1 MAEATS
7 AAVSP
12 PPPPLDV
19 GSRFPLHLIKSEIIP
34 PAPSRSRCG
43 SAAAADFLLDFA
55 GHSWIAYGAASLVV
69 ISHLPDPLSEAETR
83 IGPIYHQVIELSR
96 EADAHVSAVCWSPA
110 TPSIGEL
117 AVALGDRIFLLSYGG
132 DENPTSSFCWRQTTM
147 LVLSMKVEAIQW
159 TVSGDGII
167 SGGIDVVMW
176 RKKEKSWEIAWSFK
190 PKIPQVLVSTTW
202 SACGLSATAPWSEVQ
217 VGGSSAFPN
226 DAGDCVLVFQFDGH
240 SKYPQHELRH
250 PMPIGMI
257 QWRPSTGKPPSKH
270 AKHAQRPILL
280 TCCLDGSVR
289 LWGEIDD
296 GRIRRNVKDNS
307 DHKAKLSFCV
317 LSVIEVNQT
326 LNGILGSDV
335 FVRWAMDVEGVTVN
349 DKEVCYY
356 SCSDN
361 LQHDTAARCEWLI
374 GFGRER
380 VITMWA
386 IHCLD
391 DFAPVRFPR
400 VTLWKKHDLV
410 SSVVEP
416 SQLLMHKVC
425 IMRTQVS
432 GSPALCS
439 LVQLSPCNSF
449 SWWQLYSQTSASMK
463 LESASDVHANSS
475 LAACAKGVLEVEGH
489 IDKILQIAVHPFSF
503 EVKLAAS
510 LDRNGMLLFWSFS
523 TFFNSHIGQPIS
535 TPSWKLC
542 GKPAIID
549 HSPKYTCLS
558 WAPTVL
564 GDSNVL
570 LMGHSNGIDCFLVK
584 VLKNNEQKITY
595 HNLFSLPLVIEG
607 QEQVL
612 TRMSSIP
619 LPCNC
624 DGNSV
629 SSKFLLIALWMDTFR
644 ALSWEITIHC
654 DYSQGSCLND
664 HWKTFE
670 GDFSGKQYLVAVDPA
685 SSVIPVTNNDDKV
698 TSCAVVCPSDLVS
711 SSQKLSSP
719 DEIGSTCYAYHMI
732 TGCFNGSLKLWRS
745 MPLDSLSS
753 DKKWALVGVLTSQQG
768 PILNVSMSPCGQK
781 IASASKNSLSK
792 NHSTTLCIWE
802 CLHVKG
808 VGSFMLEDKLCFDGV
823 IVAFNWLKMGI
834 GQLLL
839 AVCSQN
845 DLRIYASRRRGGQG
859 ELKSEK
865 PMEEN
870 AWICIAAKSNL
881 PPISDFLWGP
891 KGTAVVV
898 HDKYFSIFSHF
909 LSLSD
914 YTGSHD
920 IVHYSTF
927 TDSEKALSKIG
938 GKYESQPPAK
948 MKNNVESFQWYSYAT
963 EKCFWSM
970 SEIAEKIGG
979 SLPLF
984 HPEALFNNLCSGNW
998 KRAFIAL
1005 RHLAKHLASGTLSE
1019 QGHGA
1024 KMPSSLV
1031 SPVPLSD
1038 YLDGILPLHS
1048 SGNVFHWS
1056 TSQLHTGLFNSVP
1069 EGGYGAHNS
1078 TMTSSLS
1085 KSEFDGFIESLESL
1099 HSYNCINTD
1108 EKIQAIALVDLLR
1121 EVGNANSTSAYGSLD
1136 EPGRRFWVAVR
1147 FQQLYFAQRYS
1158 RLPLVEEFVVSP
1170 GLIGWAFHSDC
1181 HDNLFNSLLPT
1192 EPSWEEMRSMGVGF
1206 WYTNVSQLRV
1216 KMEKLARQQYMK
1228 KKDPK
1233 ACLLLYIVLNRLQVL
1248 AGLFKISKDEKDKPL
1263 AGFLFRNFQE
1273 DKHKA
1278 AAIKNAYVLLGK
1290 HQLELAVAFF
1300 LLGGD
1305 ASSAVT
1311 VCAKNLGDEQLALV
1325 ICRLIEGC
1333 GGPLECN
1340 LIVKFLLPSALSKG
1354 DFWMASF
1361 LEWLLGNYPQSF
1373 FRMLGAEVGSEV
1385 NISVLSSS
1393 HTCFLDPSIG
1403 QYCLMLA
1410 NKTKLKNAVGE
1421 LNAANLCRWA
1431 SLMNITSFRRCGLP
1445 LEALESLL
1453 SSVSIFGG
1461 PTHGSLTHNPTGD
1474 LPAELTQPSVYENSS
1489 NWMLEETSFHIISY
1503 CKLYLAL
1510 QYMSTLMKEHPSS
1523 LENDRP
1529 SSFKEAINLEVD
1541 RQDFEKLLKE
1551 FEDKL
1556 TEAITYF
1563 QQKFLLVPLHLIK
1576 MIVLSLCHNGLDF
1589 IGHYILQDYA
1599 PKFLSQEKSNRP
1611 DDLFCSPSNLFKATE
1626 EMLSLYVKYIVASC
1640 KNCLR
1645 STYFSVDSLSSEGR
1659 LCWLTVWGLSDQGM
1673 TETFMCL
1680 RAMLQL
1686 FLRSQAV
1693 DFQKLLLFVVSL
1705 FEFHI
1710 LFATAWLQKNFKAII
1725 VSIGPILSNLL
1736 DESGSNGLK
1745 MENLNKLISEVMELL
1760 AHGLVY
1766 VESGQKQEPSGAVSD
1781 NKAWH
1786 IISSSFWVCM
1796 SKFLEHQLS
1805 TLPEVPEDFFSS
1817 GPPPVLELDGNNL
1830 QQQARLTSSTLVQF
1844 LKLTCSDISFYCSKQ
1859 FATYLLQE
1867 ANTLNKNNLS
1877 SFENG
1882 LYQSGGENINPMIE
1896 YPKPLDHGNELPDL
1910 DKLRNIFAGSE
1921 ILRGTFEKEY
1931 HNWLP
1936 YIKQKSSSGWSYAY
1950 ASITAEF
1957 GLEENW
1963 DKEDGFG
1970 SPRAI
1975 GSPLACTTPDHPFKT
1990 SDDNNTCDSKRVMPF
2005 QNPKEICRRNG
2016 ELLEALCI
2024 NSIDQSQAT
2033 LASNKKGIV
2042 YFNWEDG
2049 IPDRYKAECIW
2060 GEADWPHN
2068 GWAGYESTPVPTNGS
2083 SAVGFG
2089 SKKATH
2095 LGLGGATIGAG
2106 SLVQPGGEL
2115 TGGGAFG
2122 IPGYAGMGASSLDW
2136 DLQES
2141 FDEFLDPPATIDSVR
2156 TSAFASHPCRP
2167 FFLVG
2172 SSNTRIYLWEF
2183 GKGTATA
2190 TYGVLPAANV
2200 PTPYALATVSAARF
2214 DHCGHR
2220 FVTAALDG
2228 TVCTWQL
2235 EVGGRSNIHPTE
2247 SSVCFN
2253 NHTADVT
2260 YVTASGS
2267 IVAAAGYSSNGVN
2280 VVVWDT
2286 LAPPATSQASI
2297 MCHEGGARSL
2307 AVFDNDIGS
2316 GSVSP
2321 LILTGGKGGDV
2332 GLHDFRYIA
2341 TGRTKKHKHLDPG
2354 EHNMNASSSVDM
2366 RSKTGDQNRNGMLWY
2381 IPKAHSGSITKIST
2395 IPNTSFFLTGSKDG
2409 DVKLWDA
2416 KRAKLV
2422 FHWPKLHE
2430 RHTFLQPSSRGFGGV
2445 VRAAVT
2451 DIQVVSNGF
2460 LTCGGDGIVKY
2471 IGFQGN
2477 PLETTN

>member
-1 MAEATS
+1 MKIQ
-7 AAVSP
+7 P
-12 PPPPLDV
+12 
-19 GSRFPLHLIKSEIIP
+19 
-34 PAPSRSRCG
+34 
-43 SAAAADFLLDFA
+43 
-55 GHSWIAYGAASLVV
+55 
-69 ISHLPDPLSEAETR
+69 
-83 IGPIYHQVIELSR
+83 
-96 EADAHVSAVCWSPA
+96 
-110 TPSIGEL
+110 
-117 AVALGDRIFLLSYGG
+117 
-132 DENPTSSFCWRQTTM
+132 TTM
-147 LVLSMKVEAIQW
+147 LILSMKVEAIQW
-159 TVSGDGII
+159 TGSGDGII
-167 SGGIDVVMW
+167 SGGTDVVMW
-176 RKKEKSWEIAWSFK
+176 RRKEKSWEIAWSFK
-190 PKIPQVLVSTTW
+190 PKIPQALVSTTW
-202 SACGLSATAPWSEVQ
+202 AAYGLSATAPCSEVQ
-217 VGGSSAFPN
+217 IGGSSALPN
-226 DAGDCVLVFQFDGH
+226 DARDCVLVFQFDGH

-250 PMPIGMI
+250 PMPVGMI
-257 QWRPSTGKPPSKH
+257 QWRPSTGKPSSKH
-270 AKHAQRPILL
+270 ARHAQRSVLL
-280 TCCLDGSVR
+280 TCCLDGAVR

-296 GRIRRNVKDNS
+296 GRIRRNVKDNN
-307 DHKAKLSFCV
+307 DQKAKLSFCV
-317 LSVIEVNQT
+317 LAVIEVSQT

-335 FVRWAMDVEGVTVN
+335 FVSWAMDVEGVMVN

-361 LQHDTAARCEWLI
+361 LQHDTASRCEWLI
-374 GFGRER
+374 GFGPER

-400 VTLWKKHDLV
+400 VTLWKMQDLI
-410 SSVVEP
+410 SSVMEA

-449 SWWQLYSQTSASMK
+449 SWWQLYSQTSASIEW
-463 LESASDVHANSS
+463 ESSSENHAKSTS
-475 LAACAKGVLEVEGH
+475 AACAKGVVEVEGH
-489 IDKILQIAVHPFSF
+489 SSTILQIAIHPFSF
-503 EVKLAAS
+503 ETELAAS
-510 LDRNGMLLFWSFS
+510 LDRNGILLFWSFS
-523 TFFNSHIGQPIS
+523 TFFNSHIGRPIS
-535 TPSWKLC
+535 TPSWKFC
-542 GKPAIID
+542 GKPAVID

-564 GDSNVL
+564 GDNNVL
-570 LMGHSNGIDCFLVK
+570 LMGHSNGIDCFVVK
-584 VLKNNEQKITY
+584 ILKNNEQKITY
-595 HNLFSLPLVIEG
+595 HSLFSLPFVIEG
-607 QEQVL
+607 HEQGL
-612 TRMSSIP
+612 TRVSSIP

-624 DGNSV
+624 NGNSV
-629 SSKFLLIALWMDTFR
+629 SSKFLLIALWMDSFK

-654 DYSQGSCLND
+654 DDSQGSCSNE

-670 GDFSGKQYLVAVDPA
+670 SYLSGKKYLVAVDP
-685 SSVIPVTNNDDKV
+685 SSSIIPLTNNDDKV
-698 TSCAVVCPSDLVS
+698 TSCAVVCPSDLIS
-711 SSQKLSSP
+711 SSKQKLSSA

-745 MPLDSLSS
+745 MPVDSLISE
-753 DKKWALVGVLTSQQG
+753 KKWALVGLLTSQQG
-768 PILNVSMSPCGQK
+768 PILNVTMSPCGQK
-781 IASASKNSLSK
+781 IASASKTSQLNY
-792 NHSTTLCIWE
+792 STILCIWE
-802 CLHVKG
+802 CMHVKG
-808 VGSFMLEDKLCFDGV
+808 VGSFMLEDKLCFDGE
-823 IVAFNWLKMGI
+823 IVAFNWLKLGI

-839 AVCSQN
+839 AVCLRN
-845 DLRIYASRRRGGQG
+845 ELRIYASRRRGGQG
-859 ELKSEK
+859 VLKSKK
-865 PMEEN
+865 PLEEN
-870 AWICIAAKSNL
+870 AWICIAANSNL

-898 HDKYFSIFSHF
+898 HGKYFSLFSHF

-914 YTGSHD
+914 CTGSHD
-920 IVHYSTF
+920 SVHCPTF
-927 TDSEKALSKIG
+927 TDSKRVPSSIG

-948 MKNNVESFQWYSYAT
+948 MDNEDELNSIVNGESCQWMYNYAT
-963 EKCFWSM
+963 KKCFWSM
-970 SEIAEKIGG
+970 SEIAEMIGG

-984 HPEALFNNLCSGNW
+984 HPEALLNNLCSGNW

-1005 RHLAKHLASGTLSE
+1005 RHLVKHLASASLSE

-1024 KMPSSLV
+1024 KLPSSLV
-1031 SPVPLSD
+1031 SPVPLAD
-1038 YLDGILPLHS
+1038 YLEGILPIHS
-1048 SGNVFHWS
+1048 SDNVFHWS
-1056 TSQLHTGLFNSVP
+1056 TSQLQTGLFNFVP
-1069 EGGYGAHNS
+1069 GDGSGAQNS

-1085 KSEFDGFIESLESL
+1085 KSEFDVFIESLEML
-1099 HSYNCINTD
+1099 YSYKRINID
-1108 EKIQAIALVDLLR
+1108 EKMQAIALIGLLR

-1136 EPGRRFWVAVR
+1136 EPGRRFWVAVK
-1147 FQQLYFAQRYS
+1147 FQQLYFAQRFS

-1181 HDNLFNSLLPT
+1181 HDNLFNSLLST

-1263 AGFLFRNFQE
+1263 AGFLFRNFQD

-1325 ICRLIEGC
+1325 ICRLLEGC
-1333 GGPLECN
+1333 GGPLERN
-1340 LIVKFLLPSALSKG
+1340 LIVKFLLPSALSIG

-1361 LEWLLGNYPQSF
+1361 LEWLLGNYAQSF
-1373 FRMLGAEVGSEV
+1373 FRMLGAEVDSEV

-1410 NKTKLKNAVGE
+1410 TKTKLKNAIGE

-1445 LEALESLL
+1445 LEALECLL

-1461 PTHGSLTHNPTGD
+1461 STSTHGSFKHNPTGD
-1474 LPAELTQPSVYENSS
+1474 LPAELTKPSMYENSS
-1489 NWMLEETSFHIISY
+1489 NWMSEETSSHIVSN

-1510 QYMSTLMKEHPSS
+1510 QYMSALMKEHPSC

-1529 SSFKEAINLEVD
+1529 SSFKEVINLEVD
-1541 RQDFEKLLKE
+1541 RQNFEKLLKE

-1556 TEAITYF
+1556 TGAIAYF
-1563 QQKFLLVPLHLIK
+1563 QQKFSLVPLHLIT
-1576 MIVLSLCHNGLDF
+1576 MIVSSLCHNGLDF
-1589 IGHYILQDYA
+1589 VGHYILQGYA
-1599 PKFLSQEKSNRP
+1599 PKFLSQEKSNGP
-1611 DDLFCSPSNLFKATE
+1611 DKLFWFPSDLFKATE
-1626 EMLSLYVKYIVASC
+1626 EMFSLYVKYVVASC
-1640 KNCLR
+1640 KNCSR
-1645 STYFSVDSLSSEGR
+1645 STYLTVDSLASEGR
-1659 LCWLTVWGLSDQGM
+1659 LCWLTVWGLSNQGI
-1673 TETFMCL
+1673 TETFRCL

-1686 FLRSQAV
+1686 FLGSQAV
-1693 DFQKLLLFVVSL
+1693 DFQKLLLFILSL
-1705 FEFHI
+1705 FEYHI
-1710 LFATAWLQKNFKAII
+1710 LFASAWLQKNFKAII
-1725 VSIGPILSNLL
+1725 VSIGPVLSNLL
-1736 DESGSNGLK
+1736 EESNSYGLK
-1745 MENLNKLISEVMELL
+1745 MEDLNKLITEIMEML
-1760 AHGLVY
+1760 ARDLVY
-1766 VESGQKQEPSGAVSD
+1766 VESGPHTEITGLKQEPTGAVSD
-1781 NKAWH
+1781 NKAWR
-1786 IISSSFWVCM
+1786 IITASFWVHM
-1796 SKFLEHQLS
+1796 SKFLEHQLT
-1805 TLPEVPEDFFSS
+1805 TLPEVPEVIFSS
-1817 GPPPVLELDGNNL
+1817 QPFHVLELDGNNL
-1830 QQQARLTSSTLVQF
+1830 QQQARSASSTLVQF
-1844 LKLTCSDISFYCSKQ
+1844 LKLTCSYVSFYCSKQ

-1877 SFENG
+1877 CFEDG
-1882 LYQSGGENINPMIE
+1882 LYQPEGGNNHPMIE
-1896 YPKPLDHGNELPDL
+1896 YPEPLDKVKELPDL
-1910 DKLRNIFAGSE
+1910 EKLRHIFAGSK
-1921 ILRGTFEKEY
+1921 ILRGAFQQEY
-1931 HNWLP
+1931 RNWLP

-1957 GLEENW
+1957 GSEETW

-1975 GSPLACTTPDHPFKT
+1975 GSPLACLTPDHPFKT
-1990 SDDNNTCDSKRVMPF
+1990 SDDHDSYDPKRVMPF
-2005 QNPKEICRRNG
+2005 QNPKEVCRRNG

-2024 NSIDQSQAT
+2024 NSINQSQAA

-2042 YFNWEDG
+2042 FFNWEDG

-2060 GEADWPHN
+2060 GEADWPRN
-2068 GWAGYESTPVPTNGS
+2068 GWAGCESTPVPSYVS
-2083 SAVGFG
+2083 SGASLG
-2089 SKKATH
+2089 SKKGTH
-2095 LGLGGATIGAG
+2095 LGLGGATIGTG
-2106 SLVQPGGEL
+2106 SLARPGGEL

-2136 DLQES
+2136 GLQES
-2141 FDEFLDPPATIDSVR
+2141 FDEFLDPPATIDNIR

-2172 SSNTRIYLWEF
+2172 SSNTHIYLWEF
-2183 GKGTATA
+2183 GKDTASA

-2200 PTPYALATVSAARF
+2200 PPPYALASVSAARF

-2220 FVTAALDG
+2220 FVTATLDG

-2267 IVAAAGYSSNGVN
+2267 IIAAAGYSSNGVN

-2471 IGFQGN
+2471 VGFQGS
-2477 PLETTN
+2477 PLKTTN